1 MSNPTGA
8 CDPYF
13 QDVVLLLQMGGANG
27 STVFSDLSL
36 VGNTVTSNAVTV
48 STAEQLYGL
57 NSAYAPPSPNA
68 GSGEAYCYTLS
79 VPIAAGGPLD
89 ILSGT
94 NDFTIEC
101 WFYAPT
107 AAYPANNPLFDY
119 GNAPGA
125 SGSSAGLICVSA
137 TYSGLMQCGD
147 LTGWGNINWYP
158 VGGLNPG
165 VWNHFAVTRYQGV
178 GYAYLNGQ
186 LATGVTFPTW
196 SGYSIP
202 AGSELVIGGLHP
214 YESNWGLPS
223 GVYITDFRVTA
234 NVARYTANFT
244 PPTAPSPTVA
254 CGIPVPNVVGAA
266 VSIAETAIV
275 SAGFV
280 VGAITYA
287 PSGIYAVGIVSVQ
300 TPAGGSYVPAGSA
313 VALVVSTGLPD
324 QIVPDLI
331 GLTQAEATS
340 LLLSLG
346 LGVGAIGSANSA
358 FLPSGEISSQNPSP
372 GTSVGAGSL
381 VSFVLSLG
389 EPVAGTMFN
398 YEATLISQYA
408 NSPTLL
414 QLVANLN
421 QYLDQSQNFANF
433 YNYVWNVDTAQGF
446 GLDIWGAIV
455 GVSRLLYI
463 PNTTEYIGAYQS
475 SESQPAQDYTPFGS
489 RLNNPPVGGALY
501 TGQNATQ
508 AYLLLDPAYRQL
520 ILAKAFANIC
530 TTTAPAINQI
540 LQTLFGAGMAYVLN
554 VQPMQISYNF
564 TFTPTPIQ
572 LAILEQSGVI
582 PTPPGV
588 SVTINTD
595 V

>member
-1 MSNPTGA
+1 
-8 CDPYF
+8 
-13 QDVVLLLQMGGANG
+13 
-27 STVFSDLSL
+27 
-36 VGNTVTSNAVTV
+36 
-48 STAEQLYGL
+48 
-57 NSAYAPPSPNA
+57 
-68 GSGEAYCYTLS
+68 
-79 VPIAAGGPLD
+79 
-89 ILSGT
+89 
-94 NDFTIEC
+94 
-101 WFYAPT
+101 
-107 AAYPANNPLFDY
+107 
-119 GNAPGA
+119 
-125 SGSSAGLICVSA
+125 
-137 TYSGLMQCGD
+137 
-147 LTGWGNINWYP
+147 
-158 VGGLNPG
+158 
-165 VWNHFAVTRYQGV
+165 
-178 GYAYLNGQ
+178 
-186 LATGVTFPTW
+186 
-196 SGYSIP
+196 
-202 AGSELVIGGLHP
+202 
-214 YESNWGLPS
+214 
-223 GVYITDFRVTA
+223 
-234 NVARYTANFT
+234 
-244 PPTAPSPTVA
+244 
-254 CGIPVPNVVGAA
+254 
-266 VSIAETAIV
+266 
-275 SAGFV
+275 
-280 VGAITYA
+280 
-287 PSGIYAVGIVSVQ
+287 
-300 TPAGGSYVPAGSA
+300 
-313 VALVVSTGLPD
+313 
-324 QIVPDLI
+324 
-331 GLTQAEATS
+331 
-340 LLLSLG
+340 
-346 LGVGAIGSANSA
+346 
-358 FLPSGEISSQNPSP
+358 
-372 GTSVGAGSL
+372 
-381 VSFVLSLG
+381 
-389 EPVAGTMFN
+389 MFN